1 MENKRDI
8 FSLGKKTL
16 PELVQE
22 AGHRSARA
30 QVPVSKAMQ
39 EQLKK
44 NLRLME
50 RFMKGATAG
59 QRERQQ
65 EDRGK
70 K

>member
-1 MENKRDI
+1 MEHKDI
-8 FSLGKKTL
+8 GSLRKKTV
-16 PELVQE
+16 PDLVQE

-30 QVPVSKAMQ
+30 GVPVSKVMQ
-39 EQLKK
+39 DQLKK
-44 NLRLME
+44 NPSLKE
-50 RFMKGATAG
+50 KFMRGATAG